1 MHLSLGSTLTNPILE
16 VVKVGQQSLVNPCEV
31 NLLLQLH
38 VTSPGPPYHPPP
50 QQLPQPW
57 VYGQESSIGV
67 SLDHPMGLHQQGLV
81 AAPGNMLDVI
91 CKPPA
96 HYTGPTLG
104 ILYLLKD
111 ILASLSQLPNKV

>member
-38 VTSPGPPYHPPP
+38 VTSPGLPYHPPL

-67 SLDHPMGLHQQGLV
+67 SLDHPMGLHQQGV
-81 AAPGNMLDVI
+81 TAPGNMLDVI

-111 ILASLSQLPNKV
+111 ILAFLPNKV